1 MRVRRGYAGVVLA
14 GVVTVIAA
22 TGMAGTLGGGE
33 HRRHAAAKPAK
44 SAKFRPVPTRLPSP
58 DSVVTG
64 GAGAGPSPAVP
75 AGTDH
80 PLVIAHRGGAAL
92 APENSMAAFRRGV
105 SLGVDLLELDLH
117 ETADHRA
124 VVAHDPVVEPRLCAG
139 PPVRRRWEELT
150 TGQVR
155 RLDCHGAP
163 PPFLDD
169 VLALLAANPR
179 VGAMIETKTL
189 GEPAARNTSL
199 TRLLVA
205 GARQYGVAG
214 RVTVQ
219 SFDWR
224 TFAVPELRASGMRMA
239 ALSSRGGDVAA
250 ARATGATVYA
260 PDFHTVLADPGE
272 VAAAH
277 QAGMAVWVWTVDAA
291 GDLRRMLAA
300 QVDGIIT
307 DQPDRLL
314 ALENRG

>member
-1 MRVRRGYAGVVLA
+1 
-14 GVVTVIAA
+14 
-22 TGMAGTLGGGE
+22 
-33 HRRHAAAKPAK
+33 
-44 SAKFRPVPTRLPSP
+44 P
-58 DSVVTG
+58 DMVTG
-64 GAGAGPSPAVP
+64 GPNPGPAPAVP
-75 AGTDH
+75 ARANR

-92 APENSMAAFRRGV
+92 APENSMAAFRRALA
-105 SLGVDLLELDLH
+105 LGVDMLELDLH

-124 VVAHDPVVEPRLCAG
+124 VVAHDAVVEPWLCRGAA
-139 PPVRRRWEELT
+139 VRRRWDELT
-150 TGQVR
+150 TGQIEQ
-155 RLDCHGAP
+155 LDCHGAP

-169 VLALLAANPR
+169 VLALMAADPR

-189 GEPAARNTSL
+189 GEPEARTVSL

-205 GARQYGVAG
+205 GAVRNGLAG

-239 ALSSRGGDVAA
+239 ALSSRGGDVVA

-260 PDFHTVLADPGE
+260 PDFHTVLADPGS

-277 QAGMAVWVWTVDAA
+277 QIGLAVWVWTVDTPD
-291 GDLRRMLAA
+291 DLRRMLAGG
-300 QVDGIIT
+300 VDGIVT

-314 ALENRG
+314 AMEGRD

>member
-1 MRVRRGYAGVVLA
+1 MGVRRGYAGVVLA
-14 GVVTVIAA
+14 GVVTVIVA
-22 TGMAGTLGGGE
+22 TGMAGTLGDSTR
-33 HRRHAAAKPAK
+33 RRHAAAGPTPR
-44 SAKFRPVPTRLPSP
+44 SVPTRVPSP

-64 GAGAGPSPAVP
+64 AASAGPSPAVP

-139 PPVRRRWEELT
+139 PSVRRRWDELT

-189 GEPAARNTSL
+189 GEPPARNTSL

-205 GARQYGVAG
+205 GARRYGVAG

-260 PDFHTVLADPGE
+260 PDFHTAVPGE

-277 QAGMAVWVWTVDAA
+277 QAGMAVWVWTVDAPD
-291 GDLRRMLAA
+291 DLRRMLAA
-300 QVDGIIT
+300 RVDGIIT

>member
-1 MRVRRGYAGVVLA
+1 MRGRRWYAGILLA
-14 GVVTVIAA
+14 GVAA
-22 TGMAGTLGGGE
+22 TVAVGGLAGCA
-33 HRRHAAAKPAK
+33 HRRHAARATQAPPLA
-44 SAKFRPVPTRLPSP
+44 SRLPSP
-58 DSVVTG
+58 DTVTG
-64 GAGAGPSPAVP
+64 GPASPDPAPAVP
-75 AGTDH
+75 VGADH

-92 APENSMAAFRRGV
+92 APENSMAAFRRAV

-124 VVAHDPVVEPRLCAG
+124 VVAHDPVVEPWLCHG
-139 PPVRRRWEELT
+139 PAVRRRWEELS
-150 TGQVR
+150 TGQVA

-189 GEPAARNTSL
+189 GEPVARTVSL
-199 TRLLVA
+199 TRLLVD
-205 GARQYGVAG
+205 GAVRNGLAG

-239 ALSSRGGDVAA
+239 ALSSRGGEVAA

-260 PDFHTVLADPGE
+260 PDFHTVLADADE
-272 VAAAH
+272 VPAAH
-277 QAGMAVWVWTVDAA
+277 QAGMAVWVWTVDSPD
-291 GDLRRMLAA
+291 DLRRMVDGG
-300 QVDGIIT
+300 VDGIIT

-314 ALENRG
+314 TLEGRR